1 MTDEKKNCKTP
12 PELALMPDIVLSNIF
27 NKLDL
32 FSGLKVKNTCMR
44 LRFVSNSGTIPCDHG
59 RVIIFKEKIIL
70 QFDDFHVTYQ
80 KLGRDCL
87 VQKSNGPMHKIFN
100 QDYKNVALN
109 NLKSVLQC
117 VNFCINHLEF
127 LVSPECE
134 RIYAK
139 LIFTIIK
146 SLENGGRPKKLKI
159 KVLFNHSINLGKINK
174 LIQFMEPGYLN
185 TMLFLFDQTRE
196 QDFDKIVH
204 TQQWLQCET
213 LGIHGNTEEF
223 VPLKYLKNFSH
234 FNNIDLHC
242 SPTLA
247 EMLHFSGTIT
257 VSPTFQLCQIYTSRP
272 EFDFEHL
279 ETALGLTDPYEGPD
293 GHTCYSLA
301 IPDSDDRITYNLSYD
316 TCVIRREKYNK
327 DTGKYERSLA
337 PFFSLRSY
345 VDDKKP
351 DCQIRTL
358 NAFINVDEAQI
369 ILENELEGWIHIR
382 YKAVNENTTSV
393 REKQERKTDGI
404 NFMKALNSDL
414 EILLKHQKPAS
425 EPITLFIQID
435 NYENKKLVDEN
446 NMNRLIETF
455 LTELKQV
462 LTSRAHPIR
471 IDSLA
476 IEMLDRKHVMQVLP
490 FFTQRLWED
499 SG

>member
-1 MTDEKKNCKTP
+1 
-12 PELALMPDIVLSNIF
+12 MPDIVLSNIF
-27 NKLDL
+27 SKLDL
-32 FSGLKVKNTCMR
+32 VSGLKVKNTCMR

-59 RVIIFKEKIIL
+59 CVIILKEKICL
-70 QFDDFHVTYQ
+70 QFDNFHATYQ
-80 KLGRDCL
+80 KLGRNCL
-87 VQKSNGPMHKIFN
+87 VQKDNGPMHNIFN

-109 NLKSVLQC
+109 DLKSVLQC

-127 LVSPECE
+127 MVSPQCE

-139 LIFTIIK
+139 FIFTIIK

-159 KVLFNHSINLGKINK
+159 KVLFNRSTNLGKINK
-174 LIQFMEPGYLN
+174 LIPFMEPGYLN
-185 TMLFLFDQTRE
+185 TMLLLFNETRE

-213 LGIHGNTEEF
+213 LGIHGDIGNF
-223 VPLKYLKNFSH
+223 VPSKYLNNFLH

-247 EMLHFSGTIT
+247 EILHFAGTIT
-257 VSPTFQLCQIYTSRP
+257 VSPTLQLCQIYTSRP

-293 GHTCYSLA
+293 GDTCYSLA

-316 TCVIRREKYNK
+316 TLKLQKVNK
-327 DTGKYERSLA
+327 A
-337 PFFSLRSY
+337 LRSY

-358 NAFINVDEAQI
+358 NAFINADEAQI

-393 REKQERKTDGI
+393 REKQERKIDGI

-435 NYENKKLVDEN
+435 NY
-446 NMNRLIETF
+446 
-455 LTELKQV
+455 
-462 LTSRAHPIR
+462 
-471 IDSLA
+471 
-476 IEMLDRKHVMQVLP
+476 
-490 FFTQRLWED
+490 
-499 SG
+499 